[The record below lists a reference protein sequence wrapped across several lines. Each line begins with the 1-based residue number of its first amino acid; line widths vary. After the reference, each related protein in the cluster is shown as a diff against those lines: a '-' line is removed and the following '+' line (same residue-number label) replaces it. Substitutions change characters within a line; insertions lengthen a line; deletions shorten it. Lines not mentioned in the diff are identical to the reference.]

1 MLQILIAIV
10 AVGLSLYLW
19 ERFPAFKWVVAT
31 VIGFVV
37 LIIAIIVFNTHRK
50 QAAIEKEQA
59 EFQLRY
65 EQEEK
70 EEATKKSKE
79 SEIDLDKLKAVI
91 EAKLKQNKYEN
102 EEARKEDEIAV
113 KQLNIWIENM
123 KKNSK

>member
-31 VIGFVV
+31 VIGIVV

-70 EEATKKSKE
+70 AKDLKKWNE
-79 SEIDLDKLKAVI
+79 NDVDLKKLKADMEDKLKHY
-91 EAKLKQNKYEN
+91 KYESN
-102 EEARKEDEIAV
+102 EARKEDEIAV

-123 KKNSK
+123 KNNSK

>member
-50 QAAIEKEQA
+50 QAVIEKEQA

-91 EAKLKQNKYEN
+91 EAKLKQKKYEN

>member
-31 VIGFVV
+31 VIGIVV

-70 EEATKKSKE
+70 AKDLKKWNE
-79 SEIDLDKLKAVI
+79 NDVDLKKLKADM
-91 EAKLKQNKYEN
+91 EDKLMHYKYESN
-102 EEARKEDEIAV
+102 EARKEDEIAV

-123 KKNSK
+123 KNNSK